1 MIRKRQAME
10 DDGMGRMKWILGI
23 FLISAALCGCGE
35 NGEGRGAGP
44 EEANVPAGA
53 GAEIEVLKDGS
64 IVETITEE
72 FAKEYY
78 DAENLEDMLMAEVED
93 FNRNLSGGSVTVEA
107 FESADGKL
115 TVEMKYPSPEAYS
128 AYNTDTYNHKT
139 LFVGTIVQAK
149 EAGYTFDVPLTDAKG
164 EKTIGEDEILGME
177 SSKIVIAESPSQLK
191 IPGKILYIG
200 ENVEA
205 LGKNKAAMWPD
216 ENGNSLGK
224 YYVVYK

>member
-23 FLISAALCGCGE
+23 FLISAVLCGCGE
-35 NGEGRGAGP
+35 NGEGQGAGP

-107 FESADGKL
+107 FESADGEL
-115 TVEMKYPSPEAYS
+115 TV
-128 AYNTDTYNHKT
+128 
-139 LFVGTIVQAK
+139 
-149 EAGYTFDVPLTDAKG
+149 
-164 EKTIGEDEILGME
+164 
-177 SSKIVIAESPSQLK
+177 
-191 IPGKILYIG
+191 
-200 ENVEA
+200 
-205 LGKNKAAMWPD
+205 
-216 ENGNSLGK
+216 
-224 YYVVYK
+224 

>member
-1 MIRKRQAME
+1 MKFGQAME
-10 DDGMGRMKWILGI
+10 DNGMGRMKRIIGIL
-23 FLISAALCGCGE
+23 LVSMALCGCGE
-35 NGEGRGAGP
+35 MGGSQGTGLESADI
-44 EEANVPAGA
+44 PAGI

-78 DAENLEDMLMAEVED
+78 DAENLKNMLMEEVED
-93 FNRNLSGGSVTVEA
+93 FNRNLSEGSVTVDE

-115 TVEMKYPSPEAYS
+115 MVKMKYPSSEAYS

-139 LFVGTIVQAK
+139 LFVGTVVQAK

-177 SSKIVIAESPSQLK
+177 NSKIVIAESPSQVK
-191 IPGKILYIG
+191 IPGKIQYVG

-205 LGKNKAAMWPD
+205 LGKNKAAMRGD